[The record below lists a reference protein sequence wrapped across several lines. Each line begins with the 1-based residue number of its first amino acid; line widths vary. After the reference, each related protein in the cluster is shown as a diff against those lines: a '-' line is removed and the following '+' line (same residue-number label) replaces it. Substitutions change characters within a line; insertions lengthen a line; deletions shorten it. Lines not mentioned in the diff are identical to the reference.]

1 VLSDSKSLVFPR
13 CFEMSWKPFK
23 QTSHSEILG
32 ELRCVHLR
40 LKAEIDWKR

>member
-1 VLSDSKSLVFPR
+1 MLSDSNSLVLPR

-23 QTSHSEILG
+23 QTSHAEILG
-32 ELRCVHLR
+32 DVRFVRLR